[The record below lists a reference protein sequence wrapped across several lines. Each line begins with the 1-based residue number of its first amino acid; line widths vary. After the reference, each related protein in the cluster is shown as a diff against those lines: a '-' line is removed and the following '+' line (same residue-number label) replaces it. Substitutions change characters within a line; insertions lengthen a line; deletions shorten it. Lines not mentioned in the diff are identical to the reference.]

1 MSEHTETS
9 SGPTSPPVVR
19 SAAAERMRAHRDRR
33 RKGLHC
39 FTLEIRRREID
50 VLVKRGLLEPVAR
63 NDPYE
68 VKMALYRHF
77 DKTLTS

>member
-1 MSEHTETS
+1 MSI
-9 SGPTSPPVVR
+9 GPELDRNAQLPPTTR

-33 RKGLHC
+33 RKGLRC

-50 VLVKRGLLEPVAR
+50 VLVKRGLLEPDAR

>member
-39 FTLEIRRREID
+39 FTLEIRRGEID
-50 VLVKRGLLEPVAR
+50 VLVERGLLESVAR

-77 DKTLTS
+77 DKTLSS